1 MLRDWG
7 RKRGAFGSR
16 EDTLPGTTGFC
27 SASVVNLAISVL
39 GTMFGPELVA
49 EGDDDLGEDILE
61 DEDTVV
67 VIAGWKEGRDL
78 VGTV

>member
-1 MLRDWG
+1 
-7 RKRGAFGSR
+7 
-16 EDTLPGTTGFC
+16 
-27 SASVVNLAISVL
+27 
-39 GTMFGPELVA
+39 MFGPELVA